1 MNKEEETT
9 NNDENEVE
17 IPSEKKQFPA
27 NIISS
32 MDQKYPKLMER
43 LRNTRVQMTL
53 IFIVLLIIYLNLII
67 WDFWF
72 SSDSVPYGLTMKGW
86 FEEGEIDT
94 LELLRPAHPL
104 TMPLAIFF
112 TYLVRPITGS
122 NYLLSYAILNAIM
135 GAATVALFYWVCQKF
150 AASKKFALFCS
161 LGLAFSFA
169 YWENCEMAED
179 KSLGFMFLVLI
190 IPFIFA
196 YVGEIDVHPRF
207 DNLKEWK
214 KGLVLGIIMGFL
226 LASHVSFILF
236 FLFTVIIIL
245 RYLGIKHFKSPG
257 FIFFIIG
264 AAAVCLI
271 VFGIVA
277 IALEVDSIGGFIGMF
292 TTYHTGEGGK
302 QFFALA
308 EPQSFSVTSQLRGTA
323 GGVFTTF
330 FMFITQEGAYYP
342 VILAIGAVMFVF
354 LAFILIQAGKNKV
367 VNSFFILMG
376 IWFAN
381 YFVFAPDDRNAWV
394 YLLVP
399 VWLSIFIGL
408 NKIESEG
415 ACLCVIKRQL
425 PNKVKTIITPIIA
438 VVVAIL
444 LVNNGA
450 VFADVHFNHDERE
463 EFVNFVNHNI
473 PEGDA
478 IIIVDD
484 SVLYFFDYYSDR
496 PDMETIHYAEVVLN
510 PDVSGHINSS
520 FGNGTQIYVAEYW
533 LLDSY
538 VQMGSAR
545 GQQSYDERL
554 ERHQGIVDRFNDMY
568 EYEPAYQYDW
578 SDIFRITN
586 IR

>member
-1 MNKEEETT
+1 M
-9 NNDENEVE
+9 
-17 IPSEKKQFPA
+17 I
-27 NIISS
+27 
-32 MDQKYPKLMER
+32 
-43 LRNTRVQMTL
+43 L
-53 IFIVLLIIYLNLII
+53 IFIILLILYLNLII
-67 WDFWF
+67 WNFWF
-72 SSDSVPYGLTMKGW
+72 SSDSVPYGLTLKGW
-86 FEEGEIDT
+86 FEEGRIDT

-135 GAATVALFYWVCQKF
+135 GAATVALFFWVCQKF
-150 AASKKFALFCS
+150 VNSKKLALLCS

-179 KSLGFMFLVLI
+179 KSLGFLFLVLI
-190 IPFIFA
+190 IPFLFA
-196 YVGEIDVHPRF
+196 YVGEITIHPRF
-207 DNLKEWK
+207 DDLRSWK
-214 KGLVLGIIMGFL
+214 KGLVLGVLMGLL

-236 FLFTVIIIL
+236 FLFTVIL
-245 RYLGIKHFKSPG
+245 FWRYLGIRHYKSPG

-264 AAAVCLI
+264 AAVVCII

-277 IALEVDSIGGFIGMF
+277 IALEVDSLGGFIGMF
-292 TTYHTGEGGK
+292 TSYHTGEGGR

-308 EPQSFSVTSQLRGTA
+308 EPESFSFTNQMRGTA

-330 FMFITQEGAYYP
+330 FMFLTQEGAYYP
-342 VILAIGAVMFVF
+342 VILAVGAIVFVL
-354 LAFILIQAGKNKV
+354 LAFILIHAWKNKV
-367 VNSFFILMG
+367 VNSFYILMA

-381 YFVFAPDDRNAWV
+381 YFFFSPDDRNAWV

-399 VWLSIFIGL
+399 VWLSVFIGI
-408 NKIESEG
+408 NKIKREG
-415 ACLCVIKRQL
+415 AYLIIIKRKL
-425 PNKVKTIITPIIA
+425 PEKVKTIITPVTAI
-438 VVVAIL
+438 VVAVL

-463 EFVNFVNHNI
+463 KFVDFVNNNI
-473 PEGDA
+473 PEDDA
-478 IIIVDD
+478 IIIVDE
-484 SVLYFFDYYSDR
+484 SISYFFDYYSDR
-496 PDMETIHYAEVVLN
+496 QDMEVIHFVDVVLN

-520 FGNGTQIYVAEYW
+520 FANGTQIYLAEYW

-538 VQMGSAR
+538 VQKGSPR

-554 ERHQGIVDRFNDMY
+554 ETHQEHVDRFNAMY
-568 EYEPAYQYDW
+568 EYEPAYRYEW